1 MKYRKK
7 PVIIE
12 AVQFDRSKAEKDVAK
27 YYPMVTDLA
36 SSTTALGVEEREDR
50 FFISTLDGSMTVIDG
65 DYIIQGVEGEFYP
78 CKPDIFE
85 KTYDVASQ
93 PPQLNDNQKIVL
105 EWLKSETILTREAP
119 ILSVNAFSDK
129 NLLGKLP
136 DKVRKAYKLLTCKQ
150 EYEVLAAFAQW
161 GLEREESSSEL

>member
-1 MKYRKK
+1 MSDYLTAEQYEYARK
-7 PVIIE
+7 
-12 AVQFDRSKAEKDVAK
+12 
-27 YYPMVTDLA
+27 T
-36 SSTTALGVEEREDR
+36 
-50 FFISTLDGSMTVIDG
+50 G
-65 DYIIQGVEGEFYP
+65 DWESGKVLTHGQ
-78 CKPDIFE
+78 
-85 KTYDVASQ
+85 A
-93 PPQLNDNQKIVL
+93 LNDNQKIVL

-161 GLEREESSSEL
+161 GLEQEEVE

>member
-7 PVIIE
+7 PVVIE
-12 AVQFDRSKAEKDVAK
+12 AFKLNSRGLIGEEWFWDAVSENRIITYNFGKNYPQDAWCEIKTLEGIMVAK
-27 YYPMVTDLA
+27 T
-36 SSTTALGVEEREDR
+36 
-50 FFISTLDGSMTVIDG
+50 G
-65 DYIIQGVEGEFYP
+65 DYIIRGVEGEIYP

-85 KTYDVASQ
+85 KTYEVASQ
-93 PPQLNDNQKIVL
+93 QSQLDDNQKIVL

-136 DKVRKAYKLLTCKQ
+136 DKVRKAYKLLDCKQ

-161 GLEREESSSEL
+161 GLEQEEKE